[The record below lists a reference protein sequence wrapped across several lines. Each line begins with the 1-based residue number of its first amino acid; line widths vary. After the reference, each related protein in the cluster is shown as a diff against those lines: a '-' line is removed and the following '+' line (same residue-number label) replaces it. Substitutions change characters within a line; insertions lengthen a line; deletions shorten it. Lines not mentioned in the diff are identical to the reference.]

1 MSEEQTVTYELDGEI
16 ALVGLNR
23 PDKRNCFNPLV
34 MKQLREAIERAGEE
48 AKCGIIFG
56 HGDNFCAGLDLRW
69 AAENWKTGR
78 SERLP
83 FPFNRNTYFEAMAR
97 GNIPF
102 IAALHGATLGGG
114 LETAA
119 AAHIRVADETTFFAL
134 PEGTRG
140 IFIGGGGSVR
150 VARLIG
156 FARMQ
161 DMMLT
166 GRVLKADEAER
177 YGIVQYVVPKG
188 QAMAKAKELA
198 LKICKNAPL
207 SNFAITNSLP
217 RIQDLSLRR
226 RPVLRAH
233 GGRIHPQPGIDHAAQ
248 SVPRQDRPARAAG
261 LSGLREQTTAQSTS
275 QQGAT
280 DGFA

>member
-16 ALVGLNR
+16 ALVGLDR
-23 PDKRNCFNPLV
+23 PDKRNCFNPIV
-34 MKQLREAIERAGEE
+34 SEQWRVAIERAGQE

-69 AAENWKTGR
+69 AAESWKTGR

-83 FPFNRNTYFEAMAR
+83 FQFNRNSYFEAMAR

-150 VARLIG
+150 VARLLG

-166 GRVLKADEAER
+166 GRVLKVEEAER
-177 YGIVQYVVPKG
+177 YGIVQYAVPKG
-188 QAMAKAKELA
+188 EALAKAKELA
-198 LKICKNAPL
+198 LKIFP
-207 SNFAITNSLP
+207 ITNSLP
-217 RIQDLSLRR
+217 RLQDMGYDDGLYFERM
-226 RPVLRAH
+226 VAEY
-233 GGRIHPQPGIDHAAQ
+233 
-248 SVPRQDRPARAAG
+248 PRSPESIERLNQFLDKTAPRVRPA
-261 LSGLREQTTAQSTS
+261 EC
-275 QQGAT
+275 
-280 DGFA
+280 

>member
-1 MSEEQTVTYELDGEI
+1 MSEENVVTYELEGEI
-16 ALVGLNR
+16 ALVGFNR
-23 PDKRNCFNPLV
+23 PDKRNCFNPDV
-34 MKQLREAIERAGEE
+34 MKALRVAIERAGEE

-69 AAENWKTGR
+69 AAENWKNGR

-83 FPFNRNTYFEAMAR
+83 FPFNRNTFFEVMAR

-150 VARLIG
+150 VARLLG

-166 GRVLKADEAER
+166 GRVLKPDEAER

-198 LKICKNAPL
+198 LKK
-207 SNFAITNSLP
+207 
-217 RIQDLSLRR
+217 
-226 RPVLRAH
+226 RA
-233 GGRIHPQPGIDHAAQ
+233 AAQ
-248 SVPRQDRPARAAG
+248 FRDHQQPAAPPG
-261 LSGLREQTTAQSTS
+261 HVL
-275 QQGAT
+275 
-280 DGFA
+280 

>member
-1 MSEEQTVTYELDGEI
+1 MSEEATVTYELDGEI

-23 PDKRNCFNPLV
+23 PDKRNCFNPTV
-34 MKQLREAIERAGEE
+34 MGQLRAAIERAGEE

-119 AAHIRVADETTFFAL
+119 AAHIRVADD
-134 PEGTRG
+134 TRSLCRAG
-140 IFIGGGGSVR
+140 KRSLHVCGAPAVD
-150 VARLIG
+150 V
-156 FARMQ
+156 
-161 DMMLT
+161 
-166 GRVLKADEAER
+166 GRVDEVDPDIE
-177 YGIVQYVVPKG
+177 G
-188 QAMAKAKELA
+188 LA
-198 LKICKNAPL
+198 HAL
-207 SNFAITNSLP
+207 
-217 RIQDLSLRR
+217 LR
-226 RPVLRAH
+226 L
-233 GGRIHPQPGIDHAAQ
+233 
-248 SVPRQDRPARAAG
+248 
-261 LSGLREQTTAQSTS
+261 LSGDPTRVGEPRAQADLGDVDVT
-275 QQGAT
+275 
-280 DGFA
+280 

>member
-1 MSEEQTVTYELDGEI
+1 MSEETVVTYELEGEI
-16 ALVGLNR
+16 ALIGLNR
-23 PDKRNCFNPLV
+23 PDKRNALSPDL
-34 MKQLREAIERAGEE
+34 MKQLRDAARRAGDE

-56 HGDNFCAGLDLRW
+56 HGENFCAGLDLAW
-69 AAENWKTGR
+69 AAENWAEGR
-78 SERLP
+78 SQRLP
-83 FPFNRNTYFEAMAR
+83 FQFNRNSYQEEIAR

-119 AAHIRVADETTFFAL
+119 CAHIRVADESTFFGL

-140 IFIGGGGSVR
+140 IYIGGGGSVR
-150 VARLIG
+150 VARLLG

-166 GRVLKADEAER
+166 GRALKPEEAER

-188 QAMAKAKELA
+188 QSIAKAKELA
-198 LKICKNAPL
+198 ARICKNAPL

-217 RIQDLSLRR
+217 RLQDMSYDDGLYFERMVAEYTRSPEL
-226 RPVLRAH
+226 
-233 GGRIHPQPGIDHAAQ
+233 IDRLHRFLDKTD
-248 SVPRQDRPARAAG
+248 PRVRMP
-261 LSGLREQTTAQSTS
+261 E
-275 QQGAT
+275 
-280 DGFA
+280 